1 MRAEQHSRAA
11 EPTAIT
17 HASLHDDHRV
27 ATAWPPHG
35 RRPPRGQRGSTAL
48 APREHRVSQPLC
60 RQRRAPSS
68 RALGCCR
75 LRPFAS
81 AGYRVVRLGEHERER
96 ERVGHLAPLH
106 LAVRQPPQ
114 LCRRGWYR
122 IVSATDYTR
131 SMMRMQQN
139 ARCNVVIS
147 MQQNARCNI
156 TSMQQSQRRIISM
169 QQARRSTISMQQK
182 ARCNGSSP
190 PSRAGMRQTEATRH
204 ATTRGRA
211 GGMRCA
217 VTLHSHLGRSR
228 LANSRLANS
237 HLGGRHASGPRR
249 AWRGRAR

>member
-1 MRAEQHSRAA
+1 VRAEQHSRVA

-81 AGYRVVRLGEHERER
+81 VGYRVVRLGEHERER

-169 QQARRSTISMQQK
+169 QQK
-182 ARCNGSSP
+182 ARCNGGSR
-190 PSRAGMRQTEATRH
+190 PSTAGMRQTEATRH

-217 VTLHSHLGRSR
+217 VTLQYTSR
-228 LANSRLANS
+228 
-237 HLGGRHASGPRR
+237 PRR
-249 AWRGRAR
+249 AWRGRA